1 MTESMITLDVWAI
14 AQAMSGTTKYGF
26 RSRVT
31 GPADARRPAPSPSI
45 AAPHHRA
52 GRRSGAPAPGPA
64 RRSVRTRPGHPAP
77 CRVGRRCVRARRPP
91 FRNSC
96 ERHRR
101 STSFGLPGRA
111 LGGMPSD
118 LGVGGDAPKDAI
130 DELARVR
137 TAEGLCQ
144 LDRFVDGRL
153 ERDAGQVANLET
165 RDSQQ
170 GALHLRHLVETPVTR
185 SLRQVGIDLG
195 LMVADS

>member
-52 GRRSGAPAPGPA
+52 GRR
-64 RRSVRTRPGHPAP
+64 
-77 CRVGRRCVRARRPP
+77 
-91 FRNSC
+91 
-96 ERHRR
+96 
-101 STSFGLPGRA
+101 
-111 LGGMPSD
+111 
-118 LGVGGDAPKDAI
+118 GDAPKDAI

-137 TAEGLCQ
+137 TAEGLRQ

-195 LMVADS
+195 LMVADSLDQGAGELRHFGISARLGDMILKRSFRIAAVGLQLEQHFEGELAGRVAPSHLL